1 MGKEFGWRI
10 KLQIMRAGKNMETT
24 GRINR
29 NQESIKMPSETARW
43 RQSESQSLNAAE
55 RKIK

>member
-1 MGKEFGWRI
+1 
-10 KLQIMRAGKNMETT
+10 MRAGKKMETT